1 MSSCMCDRAF
11 AKQLVAESPVLY
23 AYTQTYTNA
32 LKAFMNIMYSM
43 HIKICNFISD
53 ILNASKDFKL
63 HEEYIKKEVL

>member
-1 MSSCMCDRAF
+1 MNYKHVYRWEI
-11 AKQLVAESPVLY
+11 KQLPNSLLLY

-32 LKAFMNIMYSM
+32 LKAFMNILYSM